1 MIWLSHRYPDSELL
15 RIDEPDGITE
25 FCLASQSH
33 TPRTNAFSS
42 FVAGR
47 RFGDFRHSS
56 PVRTHA
62 QSCPQIESPPR
73 AGSLYRRMRKFSFD
87 STAPRCAPVAGYT
100 FPGRLRRCKAPSQDM
115 RANTANRG
123 NPSYDPAM
131 RTPILLELLHHSPPR
146 RYRSTPRFARMAYQ
160 TASVSACSITFRL
173 RDTVVY
179 DPPRSSPTTI
189 KPRKSD
195 YHILAFLR
203 KLCSLTKWKDE
214 AHAPSN
220 L

>member
-62 QSCPQIESPPR
+62 QSCPQIESPRARVPYIAGCENSPSTVPR
-73 AGSLYRRMRKFSFD
+73 PAALQSQGTRSLVAYGAAKLRAKTCAPIQPIEGIRRMTRQCERRFSW
-87 STAPRCAPVAGYT
+87 SCCTTPRPDAIDQHRASPEWHIKQHQY
-100 FPGRLRRCKAPSQDM
+100 PPAPSLSGSAIQWS
-115 RANTANRG
+115 T
-123 NPSYDPAM
+123 
-131 RTPILLELLHHSPPR
+131 TLL
-146 RYRSTPRFARMAYQ
+146 
-160 TASVSACSITFRL
+160 
-173 RDTVVY
+173 
-179 DPPRSSPTTI
+179 DPPRPQ
-189 KPRKSD
+189 
-195 YHILAFLR
+195 
-203 KLCSLTKWKDE
+203 
-214 AHAPSN
+214 SN
-220 L
+220 LENRITTFWHFCENYAP